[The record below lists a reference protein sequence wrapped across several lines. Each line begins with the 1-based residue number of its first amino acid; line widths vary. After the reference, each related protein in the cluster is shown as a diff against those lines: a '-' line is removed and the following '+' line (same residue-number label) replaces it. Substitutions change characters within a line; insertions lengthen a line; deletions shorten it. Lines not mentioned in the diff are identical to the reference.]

1 MEHTCLSHSA
11 ERALW
16 CLSGFV
22 GLEDG
27 YLCCPPSEAN
37 PSVSTWLQGAE
48 MVSTGDKGGIPCQR
62 LGIEG
67 LGAAACPLA
76 SRITSAPV
84 PPYLQLAHSAPQLF
98 WVS

>member
-1 MEHTCLSHSA
+1 
-11 ERALW
+11 
-16 CLSGFV
+16 
-22 GLEDG
+22 
-27 YLCCPPSEAN
+27 
-37 PSVSTWLQGAE
+37 
-48 MVSTGDKGGIPCQR
+48 MVSTGDKGGILCQR